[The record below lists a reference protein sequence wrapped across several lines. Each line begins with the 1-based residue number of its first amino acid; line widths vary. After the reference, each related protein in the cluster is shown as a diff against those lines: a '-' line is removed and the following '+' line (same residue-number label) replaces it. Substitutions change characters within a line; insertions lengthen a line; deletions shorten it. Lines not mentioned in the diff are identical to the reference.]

1 MTPVCNILPG
11 VLTPP
16 RVLPALLTPFDGAG
30 DIDVSSFRSNLKALV
45 AKGISGFLIGG
56 STGEGPYLETGER
69 ATLVGAARDAL
80 ESDTYI
86 ICGVA
91 GESVRSA
98 TAQAAEAAAAG
109 ADAVLVLTPTS
120 LIRGNHDAV
129 DRFYHDVADASEVP
143 VMLYTV
149 PRVTGYEL
157 PADRVVALADHAN
170 IIGIKDSGGRPVRMQ
185 EMTLA
190 MTLPFF
196 VFAGASAALAASMAA
211 GGYGAITASANY
223 APELV
228 TAIVEAADRSQP
240 EADAH
245 QTELL
250 RLIRVVEK
258 YGLPGTKAAAAI
270 VGMRPGIS
278 RLPLRELHPEGV
290 SEIAAVLETALD
302 LAGR

>member
-1 MTPVCNILPG
+1 MGPKCNILPS

-16 RVLPALLTPFDGAG
+16 RVLPALVTPFDGAG
-30 DIDVSSFRSNLKALV
+30 DLDISSFRYNLKALV

-80 ESDTYI
+80 EPATYI

-91 GESVRSA
+91 GESVRAA

-129 DRFYHDVADASEVP
+129 DRFYHDVADESELP

-157 PADRVVALADHAN
+157 PAERVVALADHAN

-190 MTLPFF
+190 MTQPFF

-228 TAIVEAADRSQP
+228 TAIVDAADRSQP
-240 EADAH
+240 EADAL

-258 YGLPGTKAAAAI
+258 HGLPGTKAAASI
-270 VGMRPGIS
+270 MGMRPGTS
-278 RLPLRELHPEGV
+278 RRPLGAPHPDGV
-290 SEIAAVLETALD
+290 SEIRAVLETARD